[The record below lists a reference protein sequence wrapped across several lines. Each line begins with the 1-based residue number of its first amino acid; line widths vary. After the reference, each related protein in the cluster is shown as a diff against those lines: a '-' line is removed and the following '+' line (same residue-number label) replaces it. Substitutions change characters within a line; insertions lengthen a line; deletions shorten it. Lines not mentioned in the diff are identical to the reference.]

1 MESEREFDVSDTA
14 LILLDIIVIML
25 TDENPVLGVSLLVLL
40 KTVSDDP
47 MVEVLFILLAIV
59 MWVWRESEAE

>member
-47 MVEVLFILLAIV
+47 MVEILFILLAIV
-59 MWVWRESEAE
+59 LWVWRESEAE

>member
-59 MWVWRESEAE
+59 LWVWRESEAE